1 VDRAAEPIQEN
12 TQMQM
17 LRSVAAAAALAAGI
31 ASSAAHAQAD
41 PAIFTSGTET
51 GTRYNPGVD
60 STAYENV
67 YIYAPGATQA
77 RINSVT
83 VGIRQVGSAA
93 TPAPTVDVEV
103 SLAEMTWDG
112 TAFGRG
118 ATIATQTVT
127 IPAQTVAVTTPVTVT
142 WGATDPAL
150 RPVLNLQTQTNGM
163 NGYGAFWV
171 GVKFRGA
178 NAAST
183 ANGWRVVNMPTIGRA
198 TNNFGLFNAS
208 TGVWGGNY
216 WFGTTTGTDGVTVRD
231 NPARF
236 LLTVTGAAIN
246 PVAPASDLLYG
257 QSCGDLGWYH
267 APLDPDGLSNRWVYA
282 SAFVPATAGQQF
294 TPRQVNYAIVR
305 NGSVAVP
312 APPADMELALVK
324 MTWDGTNFGL
334 GEVVA
339 TSTLS
344 LTESTTYVTEKISWN
359 FASPASAPKI
369 DLETGSNPGLGG
381 LWVAARFTGVY
392 SNDTTNGWRVGYAP
406 LNGASLNGFGMDDGT
421 GVFVA
426 NYFFGNY
433 NNAGA
438 AGEAKPARMV
448 TELFGTV
455 GDAGSACL
463 GDLNLDGV
471 VNGADLGLLLGAWGP
486 CSSSPCTG
494 DLNTDGVVNGADL
507 GLLLGAWGACP

>member
-1 VDRAAEPIQEN
+1 
-12 TQMQM
+12 MS
-17 LRSVAAAAALAAGI
+17 L
-31 ASSAAHAQAD
+31 
-41 PAIFTSGTET
+41 
-51 GTRYNPGVD
+51 
-60 STAYENV
+60 NV
-67 YIYAPGATQA
+67 
-77 RINSVT
+77 
-83 VGIRQVGSAA
+83 
-93 TPAPTVDVEV
+93 
-103 SLAEMTWDG
+103 
-112 TAFGRG
+112 
-118 ATIATQTVT
+118 
-127 IPAQTVAVTTPVTVT
+127 
-142 WGATDPAL
+142 
-150 RPVLNLQTQTNGM
+150 
-163 NGYGAFWV
+163 
-171 GVKFRGA
+171 
-178 NAAST
+178 
-183 ANGWRVVNMPTIGRA
+183 
-198 TNNFGLFNAS
+198 
-208 TGVWGGNY
+208 
-216 WFGTTTGTDGVTVRD
+216 
-231 NPARF
+231 
-236 LLTVTGAAIN
+236 
-246 PVAPASDLLYG
+246 
-257 QSCGDLGWYH
+257 
-267 APLDPDGLSNRWVYA
+267 
-282 SAFVPATAGQQF
+282 
-294 TPRQVNYAIVR
+294 
-305 NGSVAVP
+305 
-312 APPADMELALVK
+312 
-324 MTWDGTNFGL
+324 GL

-392 SNDTTNGWRVGYAP
+392 SNDPTNGWRIGYAP